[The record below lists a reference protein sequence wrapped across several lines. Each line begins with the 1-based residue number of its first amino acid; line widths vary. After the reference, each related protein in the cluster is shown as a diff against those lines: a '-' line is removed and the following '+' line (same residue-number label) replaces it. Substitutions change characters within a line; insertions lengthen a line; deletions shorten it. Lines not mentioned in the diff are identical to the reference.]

1 MSKFFLNKYSVI
13 LESVLGLNKLFANC
27 RPMVFYYLNGV
38 ASIATMINIW
48 STVGIAVE
56 RYLIICHN
64 KKSNKRTYLYILP
77 IVLGSLLFSMPIF
90 FVWEM
95 HGSRLGP
102 SQLGLSRAMYP
113 DYFVYARPT
122 FCFFIPVILLFIFN
136 SQVLLKI
143 WKLQRNLSHISENNR

>member
-1 MSKFFLNKYSVI
+1 MFTVLQESGFRINGLNAHFRQRLFFFLDGAISVAI
-13 LESVLGLNKLFANC
+13 MGS
-27 RPMVFYYLNGV
+27 
-38 ASIATMINIW
+38 IW

-113 DYFVYARPT
+113 DYFVYALPA

-136 SQVLLKI
+136 TQVLLKI
-143 WKLQRNLSHISENNR
+143 WRLQRNLSHISENNRQGLFHQ

>member
-1 MSKFFLNKYSVI
+1 MFIVLLLIGFRLN
-13 LESVLGLNKLFANC
+13 GLNTHFRPKLFYFLHA
-27 RPMVFYYLNGV
+27 PLT
-38 ASIATMINIW
+38 IAMTGSIW

-95 HGSRLGP
+95 HGSRLAP
-102 SQLGLSRAMYP
+102 SQLGLSQAMYP
-113 DYFVYARPT
+113 DYFVYARPV
-122 FCFFIPVILLFIFN
+122 FCFFIPVMLLFIFN
-136 SQVLLKI
+136 TQVLLKI
-143 WKLQRNLSHISENNR
+143 WKLQRNLSHISESNR